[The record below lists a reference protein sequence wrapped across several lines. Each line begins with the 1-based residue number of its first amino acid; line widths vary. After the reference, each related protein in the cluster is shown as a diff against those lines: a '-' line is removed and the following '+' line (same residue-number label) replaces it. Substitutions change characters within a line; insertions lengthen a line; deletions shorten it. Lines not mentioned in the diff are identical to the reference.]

1 MLPQW
6 RRKHAVAVEHDLS
19 EVVLQRIRIQ
29 MPEGCI
35 DNTNTQSKIQ
45 QKTGEQTRVKTQSGI
60 KQQNQRIVQ
69 RIVQRTDK
77 GSRPDVFKRFPHEA
91 DFFFFANLHPLKW
104 YILYIILSKNMC
116 LLSSFCYFPPVLSLQ
131 FLVWHTPQFEYLC
144 SRHIQG

>member
-1 MLPQW
+1 MSASGVQEGAVLPQW

-91 DFFFFANLHPLKW
+91 DFFFFCELAPSQMVHFIYNPFKKHVS
-104 YILYIILSKNMC
+104 I
-116 LLSSFCYFPPVLSLQ
+116 V
-131 FLVWHTPQFEYLC
+131 
-144 SRHIQG
+144 